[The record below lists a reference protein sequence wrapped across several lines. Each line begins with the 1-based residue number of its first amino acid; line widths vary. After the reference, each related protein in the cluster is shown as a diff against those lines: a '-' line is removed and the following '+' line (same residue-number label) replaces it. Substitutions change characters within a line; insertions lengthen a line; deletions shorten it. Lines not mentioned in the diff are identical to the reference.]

1 MFEMRDNL
9 LDVSLFRIG
18 HYDGKKCRPI
28 RSWKNVDC
36 GSGILVEFKL
46 GSECLPG
53 TYHLVAK
60 DKEGKR
66 QFVPFCLF
74 STDSNSRIL
83 VIHPNITNHLF
94 YSWKGLD
101 FENISYL
108 DGFENIEDSLTKIPI
123 TNRIRESRSG
133 NYTFWVLNTTHW
145 LERMGLNYTSISDD
159 ELHHNPAI
167 AIDKDVIVFLG
178 NSRFWTEEIHGIVG
192 HQLSIGGKVAI
203 LGSGMGEQI
212 VDLDKERMA
221 SLNFSRNEYRSG
233 VPLSENWIES
243 KSPVIFEGFFKEPI
257 EAVVRTEEE
266 EFAASSIIKGS
277 WDRSK
282 SQY

>member
-1 MFEMRDNL
+1 MRFSEGGGELEGSPKLVKFPRRTVQYANSINDVQIENLIPGGGEWGVPRGVENQGKFGLRLEKYCFSVGERISLECSEMRDNL

-18 HYDGKKCRPI
+18 HYDGKKCRANQILEKCRLWVWNSRRIQTWI
-28 RSWKNVDC
+28 RVSTWDIPPC
-36 GSGILVEFKL
+36 I
-46 GSECLPG
+46 
-53 TYHLVAK
+53 K

-133 NYTFWVLNTTHW
+133 NY
-145 LERMGLNYTSISDD
+145 
-159 ELHHNPAI
+159 P
-167 AIDKDVIVFLG
+167 FLG
-178 NSRFWTEEIHGIVG
+178 FEYYS
-192 HQLSIGGKVAI
+192 LAGKDGFE
-203 LGSGMGEQI
+203 LYF
-212 VDLDKERMA
+212 
-221 SLNFSRNEYRSG
+221 NFRR
-233 VPLSENWIES
+233 
-243 KSPVIFEGFFKEPI
+243 
-257 EAVVRTEEE
+257 
-266 EFAASSIIKGS
+266 
-277 WDRSK
+277 
-282 SQY
+282 